1 MLVFCLRMTEK
12 TFSTSTIVSLS
23 DVMLSSRPKVVV
35 EDALVKLLTK
45 RLKELNVIWD
55 PPTFR
60 KALKNPKLPAW
71 ILAKLENLI
80 AAAEASGWRI
90 SNALAFELDET
101 VEDIETFNP
110 AYRTWLKKSHRD
122 TLRDIRTGKAVS
134 IEEYKTA
141 TGL

>member
-1 MLVFCLRMTEK
+1 MAEK

-35 EDALVKLLTK
+35 EDALVKLLRK
-45 RLKELNVIWD
+45 RLKELNITWD

-80 AAAEASGWRI
+80 AAAEASGWRT
-90 SNALAFELDET
+90 SNALALELDET
-101 VEDIETFNP
+101 VEDIESFNP
-110 AYRTWLKKSHRD
+110 TYRTWLKKSRRD
-122 TLRDIRTGKAVS
+122 SLRDIRTGKAVS
-134 IEEYKTA
+134 IEAYKVEV
-141 TGL
+141 GL